1 MIRSPLKKMERI
13 GFILIFL
20 SLFLG
25 QHLSQT
31 NLVINPGFE
40 ETNYS
45 SKGTRELRKAGY
57 LSNYWYSPV
66 DKRSPQLYMIP
77 DRNVA
82 KANAGF
88 NAIGMVL
95 GGAKQEKNKLEYITG
110 ELQRPLVS
118 GQAYCVSFYL
128 LLHRS
133 SKWAASDLGVLFHQ
147 DRDLIANV
155 DDVKTLNPSLSV
167 NDGDYVTNSKWMQY
181 NGYYVA
187 SGGEKYITFGSFGNG
202 TSVEVS
208 DLGLEPYFQVD
219 GLTNKAYY
227 QLDDVS
233 VIARN
238 GSEDCGCAE
247 PPKDENVEV
256 PDQLQP
262 YLFALDAS
270 GSMKKGGVF
279 DSLRVNLSALLEQ
292 LPLGTPV
299 TFSTFSSSSSLI
311 YSGKLG
317 LGTAAEIDSLL
328 SIIEL
333 KGGTSVFSGL
343 QNASKSWDHGKDS
356 ARIVLISDGSFTVTN
371 NIESLVKNQYESKGR
386 RLTVIQI
393 ASKAKDAERLKPY
406 ETVFVSVALSE
417 LKNAIYQVYRTNDF
431 SALSCECINTYSD
444 TMNYHFVIDYSGS
457 MKLNRGRAKNA
468 LMNLFEQAPAT
479 AVISVTAFSE
489 AATELYVGKKSEISS
504 SELETMLEAHN
515 AQGGTDPTPGVDHG
529 LNIAQ
534 SMAEGRFSHL
544 IIITDLSADQLN
556 DKYEMKSYIQNMSE
570 KIDLAVSSATVDLS
584 TQLDVLMSGRAQYD
598 ITTGIFRDVSKNK
611 FEKDLF
617 DTKRSSCDYTTQP
630 YHYNPAT
637 DVTKD
642 VAKQTIRLVLREI
655 LNGGISVGN

>member
-13 GFILIFL
+13 GFILTFL
-20 SLFLG
+20 LLFLG
-25 QHLSQT
+25 QHLAQT

-45 SKGTRELRKAGY
+45 STGTRELRKPGY

-66 DKRSPQLYMIP
+66 DKQSPQLYMIP

-82 KANAGF
+82 KANSGF

-110 ELQRPLVS
+110 ELQRPLVR
-118 GQAYCVSFYL
+118 GQVYCISFYL

-155 DDVKTLNPSLSV
+155 DDVRTLNPSLSV
-167 NDGDYVTNSKWMQY
+167 NNGDYITNSKWMRY

-202 TSVEVS
+202 ASVEIS

-238 GSEDCGCAE
+238 GFEDCGCAE
-247 PPKDENVEV
+247 PPKEESNEI

-317 LGTAAEIDSLL
+317 AGTAAEIDSLL

-343 QNASKSWDHGKDS
+343 QNASKSWDQGKDS
-356 ARIVLISDGSFTVTN
+356 ARMVLISDGSFTVTN

-431 SALSCECINTYSD
+431 SALACECINAYSD

-479 AVISVTAFSE
+479 AVISVTAFSD
-489 AATELYVGKKSEISS
+489 AATELYVGKKSAISS
-504 SELETMLEAHN
+504 NELETMLEAHN

-534 SMAEGRFSHL
+534 SMEEGRFSHL
-544 IIITDLSADQLN
+544 IIITDLSAGQLN

-584 TQLDVLMSGRAQYD
+584 TQLDVLMSGRTQYD

-637 DVTKD
+637 DITKD
-642 VAKQTIRLVLREI
+642 VAKQTLRLVLREI

>member
-1 MIRSPLKKMERI
+1 MQKI
-13 GFILIFL
+13 GLILIFVL
-20 SLFLG
+20 LYLG
-25 QHLSQT
+25 QHPAQT

-45 SKGTRELRKAGY
+45 STGTRELRKAGY
-57 LSNYWYSPV
+57 LSNYWYCPI
-66 DKRSPQLYMIP
+66 DKQSPQLYMIP

-82 KANAGF
+82 KANSGF

-95 GGAKQEKNKLEYITG
+95 GGAKQEKNKIEYITG

-133 SKWAASDLGVLFHQ
+133 SKWGASDLGVLFHQ
-147 DRDLIANV
+147 DRDLMANV
-155 DDVKTLNPSLSV
+155 GDAASLNPGLSV
-167 NDGDYVTNSKWMQY
+167 NNGDYVTNTKWMRF

-202 TSVEVS
+202 ASVELT

-219 GLTNKAYY
+219 GLANKAYY

-247 PPKDENVEV
+247 PPKEENVEMTE
-256 PDQLQP
+256 QLQP

-279 DSLRVNLSALLEQ
+279 DSLRSNLKELLEQ
-292 LPLGTPV
+292 LPVGTPV

-311 YSGKLG
+311 YSGKLKS
-317 LGTAAEIDSLL
+317 GTASEIDSLL
-328 SIIEL
+328 SGIEL

-343 QNASKSWDHGKDS
+343 QNASKSWDQGKDS

-393 ASKAKDAERLKPY
+393 ASKAKDAERLEPY
-406 ETVFVSVALSE
+406 ETVFVSVELSE
-417 LKNAIYQVYRTNDF
+417 LKYAIYKVYNTGDFNAI
-431 SALSCECINTYSD
+431 ACECINAYAD

-468 LMNLFEQAPAT
+468 LLNLYEQAPAT

-489 AATELYVGKKSEISS
+489 TATELYVGKKSEVSS
-504 SELETMLEAHN
+504 HELEAMLESHN

-534 SMAEGRFSHL
+534 NMAEDRFSHL

-556 DKYEMKSYIQNMSE
+556 EKYEMKDYIQNMSE

-637 DVTKD
+637 DITKD
-642 VAKQTIRLVLREI
+642 VAKQTLRLVLREM
-655 LNGGISVGN
+655 LNAGISAGN